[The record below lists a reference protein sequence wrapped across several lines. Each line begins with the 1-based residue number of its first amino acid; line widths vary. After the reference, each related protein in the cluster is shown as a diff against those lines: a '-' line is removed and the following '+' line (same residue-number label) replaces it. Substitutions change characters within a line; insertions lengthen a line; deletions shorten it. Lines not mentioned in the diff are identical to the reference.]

1 MPNRARRR
9 SHLQVSQTKAET
21 ATSHQRK
28 YTIDFSSVQN
38 IDERA
43 VLEAVTAAT
52 PRHPATSD
60 DDDLLADVACV
71 ALNRVQPRYIRHAV
85 DLAFFL
91 TEPERQARER
101 AVDDAVDYAFGFVQA
116 RHLIAAW
123 R

>member
-21 ATSHQRK
+21 ATSHQLK
-28 YTIDFSSVQN
+28 YTIDFSSLQN

-43 VLEAVTAAT
+43 VLETVTAAT
-52 PRHPATSD
+52 PRH
-60 DDDLLADVACV
+60 
-71 ALNRVQPRYIRHAV
+71 AL

-91 TEPERQARER
+91 TEPERQAHER

-116 RHLIAAW
+116 R
-123 R
+123 

>member
-52 PRHPATSD
+52 PRH
-60 DDDLLADVACV
+60 
-71 ALNRVQPRYIRHAV
+71 AV

-91 TEPERQARER
+91 NEPERQAHER
-101 AVDDAVDYAFGFVQA
+101 AVDDAVDYTFGFVQA
-116 RHLIAAW
+116 RQLMAA
-123 R
+123 RR